1 MNLSADGRLRLAARC
16 AFVVGVGAI
25 TGTATAAEFVKAGQ
39 AIEVAQVTTTD
50 DSDAAPAS
58 GSGKDVPKE
67 LKSVQVTGSR
77 IKQANFES
85 PIPIQTIDAR
95 QIEQTGQTNIGDI
108 IRSLPVVGLSTFT
121 ASNSNFNTAGAGIT
135 TVNLRNLGED
145 RSLVLVN
152 GRRFVSGLAGTQ
164 TVDLNSIPTD
174 FIERVDVITGGA
186 SAIYGSDALAGAVN
200 IILKKDFEG
209 VSVSGQTGQT
219 LADSDDITRSY
230 RITAGS
236 TFANGKGNAL
246 FNLSYSEELGVFAR
260 DRKSTATDCLN
271 TAIFDTG
278 EASDFRD
285 CFTGFSSFSPNTR
298 IISPINNPANS
309 QGIFPVNGTTQNRII
324 DPVTGLVR
332 PFVTANDGFNRN
344 AIRALSTP
352 LDRTLMSTVLNF
364 EFNPSAKVYFEGTYA
379 RTKAKSELEP
389 FPLGSD
395 SIFDVFPTCFDNDQ
409 NGRLDNCDL
418 ASGVPLSSG
427 VVPQAVRDAV
437 LAANPELT
445 NDTAVI
451 GFARR
456 LTEVGNRGSTAN
468 RQTFRA
474 VTGVEGDLLPVVGSG
489 FFKTLD
495 YDVSFNYG
503 TTSDNQISNGQVN
516 SPNLREAFNVV
527 TDPTTGK
534 VTCANPV
541 AVAEGC
547 SPVYIFGENTISAA
561 ALSYIT
567 APSLRD
573 VEIQQIITNASLSGS
588 FGKIPTGGPIGFAAG
603 VEQRAEKSRDTP
615 DALTQTGQNAGN
627 VTPEQ
632 IGSFDVKEVFGE
644 LSLPLLVDKPF
655 AKELVIKGAIRAS
668 DYSTIGSTLA
678 YAINVD
684 WAITSWFAPRAQ
696 YARAVRAPNINEL
709 FSAGSETFASVND
722 PCGGVTRDG
731 NGNPAFF
738 NVKQDP
744 NNPANVLGSGIDAT
758 TVNSILAQNCL
769 ADPAVAARVNDT
781 GGLALTQAEVQGTG
795 GFVGASPRLGVLT
808 EERSNSRTYG
818 VVISPSF
825 GNKWTDALTMSAD
838 FYSIDIKQALDTVDR
853 DLSLTECYSSASL
866 TFGNQFCSNVNRFAS
881 GPQIGALDEVSG
893 GILNIGL
900 LKTSG
905 IDTQLNYRFKV
916 GDLVPG
922 SGLDLGR
929 VTFNAKYTHLL
940 QQKTITF
947 GETTNDRG
955 KVGYFKDRAF
965 TNFVYSRGP
974 ITASW
979 LVSIL
984 GKSDVDIF
992 EVDDR
997 AGKLPM
1003 VTFHDVQL
1011 RYQLQQDWLDMTVF
1025 AGINN
1030 VFDKYVEVGGTGG
1043 DLGELQPIGSRT
1055 FPAAGFE
1062 PFGRAWYAG
1071 MKVDL

>member
-25 TGTATAAEFVKAGQ
+25 AGTASAQEVIKAGQ
-39 AIEVAQVTTTD
+39 AVEVAQVKTTD
-50 DSDAAPAS
+50 DAAPVP
-58 GSGKDVPKE
+58 GSAKGKDAPTE

-77 IKQANFES
+77 IKQVNFDS
-85 PIPIQTIDAR
+85 PIPIQTIDAKL
-95 QIEQTGQTNIGDI
+95 IEQTGQTNIGDI
-108 IRSLPVVGLSTFT
+108 IRSLPVVGVSTFT

-152 GRRFVSGLAGTQ
+152 GRRFISGLAGTQ
-164 TVDLNSIPTD
+164 VVDLNSIPTD
-174 FIERVDVITGGA
+174 FIERVELLTGGA

-200 IILKKDFEG
+200 IILKKDFQG
-209 VSVSGQTGQT
+209 VSASAQTGQT

-230 RITAGS
+230 RVTAGS
-236 TFANGKGNAL
+236 TFANGKGNAM
-246 FNLSYSEELGVFAR
+246 FNMSFSEELGVFAR
-260 DRKSTATDCLN
+260 DRKSTSTDCLN

-278 EASDFRD
+278 DPADFRD
-285 CFTGFSSFSPNTR
+285 CFTAFSSFSPNTR
-298 IISPINNPANS
+298 IIAPINNPANT
-309 QGIFPVNGTTQNRII
+309 QGTFPVNGTTQNRII
-324 DPVTGLVR
+324 DSVTGLVR
-332 PFVTANDGFNRN
+332 PFVTATDGFNRN

-364 EFNPSAKVYFEGTYA
+364 EFTPSARVYFEGTYA
-379 RTKAKSELEP
+379 KTKAKSNIEP

-409 NGRLDNCDL
+409 NGRLDSCDL
-418 ASGVPLSSG
+418 SSGVPLSSG

-456 LTEVGNRGSTAN
+456 LTEVGNRGATSN

-474 VTGVEGDLLPVVGSG
+474 VTGIEGDLIPVVGSG

-527 TDPTTGK
+527 TDPTTGR

-547 SPVYIFGENTISAA
+547 SPVYIFGENTIDAA
-561 ALSYIT
+561 ALAYIT

-573 VEIQQIITNASLSGS
+573 VEIQQIITTASVSGS

-627 VTPEQ
+627 VTPQ
-632 IGSFDVKEVFGE
+632 QVGSFDVKEVFGE
-644 LSLPLLVDKPF
+644 IRLPLLVDVPF
-655 AKELVIKGAIRAS
+655 AKELALKGAIRAS
-668 DYSTIGSTLA
+668 DYSTIGSTIA

-684 WAITSWFAPRAQ
+684 WAITSWLAPRAQ

-709 FSAGSETFASVND
+709 FSAGSETFATVND
-722 PCGGVTRDG
+722 PCAGVTRDAG
-731 NGNPAFF
+731 GAPAFF
-738 NVKQDP
+738 NTTSDA
-744 NNPANVLGSGIDAT
+744 NNPGNVLSSGIDAT
-758 TVNSILAQNCL
+758 TVNSVLARNCL
-769 ADPAVAARVNDT
+769 ADPAVATRVSDT
-781 GGLALTQAEVQGTG
+781 GGLALTQAEIQGTG
-795 GFVGASPRLGVLT
+795 GFVGRSPALGVLT
-808 EERSNSRTYG
+808 EEKSNSRTYG
-818 VVISPSF
+818 VVITPKF
-825 GNKWTDALTMSAD
+825 DNKWTDALTVSVD
-838 FYSIDIKQALDTVDR
+838 YYNIEIKKALDTVDR
-853 DLSLTECYSSASL
+853 DLSLTECYSSGSL
-866 TFGNQFCSNVNRFAS
+866 TFGNQFCSNVLRFDS
-881 GPQIGALDEVSG
+881 GPQTGALDEVSG
-893 GILNIGL
+893 GVLNIGL
-900 LKTSG
+900 LKSSG
-905 IDTQLNYRFKV
+905 IDSQLRYQFRV
-916 GDLVPG
+916 GDLFAG
-922 SGLDLGR
+922 SGLNLGR
-929 VTFNAKYTHLL
+929 VTLDAKYTRLL
-940 QQKTITF
+940 QQKTVTF
-947 GETTNDRG
+947 GVTTNDRG
-955 KVGYFKDRAF
+955 KVGFFKDRAF
-965 TNFVYSRGP
+965 TSLAYTKGP

-979 LVSIL
+979 LINIY
-984 GKSDVDIF
+984 GKSDVDVF
-992 EVDDR
+992 EVGDR
-997 AGKLPM
+997 AASLPT
-1003 VTFHDVQL
+1003 VSFHDVQL
-1011 RYQLQQDWLDMTVF
+1011 RYQFQQDWLDMTLF

-1030 VFDKYVEVGGTGG
+1030 VFDKFVEVGGTGG
-1043 DLGELQPIGSRT
+1043 DLGEFQPIGSRT

-1071 MKVDL
+1071 LKVDL

>member
-25 TGTATAAEFVKAGQ
+25 AGTASAADVVKAGQ
-39 AIEVAQVTTTD
+39 AVEVAQATTTD
-50 DSDAAPAS
+50 DSASAPAP
-58 GSGKDVPKE
+58 GSGKDAPKE

-108 IRSLPVVGLSTFT
+108 IRSLPVTGISTFT
-121 ASNSNFNTAGAGIT
+121 ASNSNFNTSGAGLT

-145 RSLVLVN
+145 RTLVLVN
-152 GRRFVSGLAGTQ
+152 GRRFVSGLPGTQ

-174 FIERVDVITGGA
+174 FIERVDVLTGGA
-186 SAIYGSDALAGAVN
+186 SAIYGSDALAGAIN

-209 VSVSGQTGQT
+209 VSATVQTGQT
-219 LADSDDITRSY
+219 LADNDDVTRKYSV
-230 RITAGS
+230 TAGS

-246 FNLSYSEELGVFAR
+246 FNMSFSEELGVFAK
-260 DRKSTATDCLN
+260 DRKSTALDCSN
-271 TAIFDTG
+271 TAIFGTG
-278 EASDFRD
+278 DAADFRD

-298 IISPINNPANS
+298 IITPINNRAND
-309 QGIFPVNGTTQNRII
+309 QGVFPVNGTTQNRII

-332 PFVTANDGFNRN
+332 PFVSATDGFNRN

-364 EFNPSAKVYFEGTYA
+364 EFNPSARVYFEGTYA
-379 RTKAKSELEP
+379 KTKAQSNIEP

-395 SIFDVFPTCFDNDQ
+395 SIFDVLPNCFDSDQ
-409 NGRLDNCDL
+409 NGRLDGCDM
-418 ASGVPLSSG
+418 STGVPLSSG

-456 LTEVGNRGSTAN
+456 LTEVGNRGATSN

-474 VTGVEGDLLPVVGSG
+474 VTGVEGDLIPVVGSG

-516 SPNLREAFNVV
+516 APNLREAFNVV

-547 SPVYIFGENTISAA
+547 SPVYIFGQNTIDGA
-561 ALSYIT
+561 ALAYIT

-573 VEIQQIITNASLSGS
+573 AEIQEIISTASLSGS

-603 VEQRAEKSRDTP
+603 VEQRTEKSRDTP

-632 IGSFDVKEVFGE
+632 VGSFDVKEVFGE
-644 LSLPLLVDKPF
+644 LALPLLVDKPF
-655 AKELVIKGAIRAS
+655 AKALVVKGAIRAS

-684 WAITSWFAPRAQ
+684 WAINSWLAPRAQ
-696 YARAVRAPNINEL
+696 YARAVRAPNISEL
-709 FSAGSETFASVND
+709 FSAGSETFATVND
-722 PCGGVTRDG
+722 PCGGVTRDAG
-731 NGNPAFF
+731 GNPAFF
-738 NVKQDP
+738 NLKSDP
-744 NNPANVLGSGIDAT
+744 NNPGNVLSSGIDTT
-758 TVNSILAQNCL
+758 TVNSVLAQNCL
-769 ADPAVAARVNDT
+769 ADPAIAARVNDT
-781 GGLALTQAEVQGTG
+781 GGLALTQAEIQGTG
-795 GFVGASPRLGVLT
+795 GFVGGSPALGVLT
-808 EERSNSRTYG
+808 EEKSNSRTYG
-818 VVISPSF
+818 VVITPAF
-825 GNKWTDALTMSAD
+825 DNKWTDALTMSAD
-838 FYSIDIKQALDTVDR
+838 FYSIDIKQAIATVPR
-853 DLSLTECYSSASL
+853 DQSLTECYSSTTLS
-866 TFGNQFCSNVNRFAS
+866 FGSQFCENVNRFTT
-881 GPQIGALDEVSG
+881 GPQTGALDEVSG
-893 GILNIGL
+893 GFLNIGL
-900 LKTSG
+900 LKSSG
-905 IDTQLNYRFKV
+905 VDTQVNYRFRV
-916 GDLVPG
+916 ADLLPG
-922 SGLDLGR
+922 SGFDLGR
-929 VTFNAKYTHLL
+929 VVLNAKYTRLL
-940 QQKTITF
+940 QQKTVIF
-947 GETTNDRG
+947 GQTTNDRG
-955 KVGYFKDRAF
+955 KVGFFKDRAF
-965 TNFVYSRGP
+965 TNLVYSRGP

-979 LVSIL
+979 LISIY
-984 GKSDVDIF
+984 GKSDVDVF

-1011 RYQLQQDWLDMTVF
+1011 RYQFQQDWLDMTVF

-1030 VFDKYVEVGGTGG
+1030 VFDKFVEVGGTGG
-1043 DLGELQPIGSRT
+1043 DLGQPIGSRT
-1055 FPAAGFE
+1055 FPAEGFE

-1071 MKVDL
+1071 LKVDL